1 MSVIKS
7 TSTALS
13 LISVVIMLIYTYN
26 LLLFI
31 KADNYI
37 WSLWAISMLMSVS
50 TSLISL
56 WARDEYYRDQFE
68 KVLMGVKL

>member
-1 MSVIKS
+1 MSAIKS

-31 KADNYI
+31 NADNYI
-37 WSLWAISMLMSVS
+37 WSLWAMSMLMSVS